1 MDKRDK
7 DFNNDEV
14 LVTFYEK
21 KKKSI
26 RAYNQK
32 LIRT

>member
-1 MDKRDK
+1 MDKGDK

-21 KKKSI
+21 K
-26 RAYNQK
+26 NQSELTIK
-32 LIRT
+32 N

>member
-1 MDKRDK
+1 MDKGDK

-21 KKKSI
+21 KI
-26 RAYNQK
+26 NQSLQSK
-32 LIRT
+32 IN

>member
-7 DFNNDEV
+7 DFNNDEI
-14 LVTFYEK
+14 LVTFYE